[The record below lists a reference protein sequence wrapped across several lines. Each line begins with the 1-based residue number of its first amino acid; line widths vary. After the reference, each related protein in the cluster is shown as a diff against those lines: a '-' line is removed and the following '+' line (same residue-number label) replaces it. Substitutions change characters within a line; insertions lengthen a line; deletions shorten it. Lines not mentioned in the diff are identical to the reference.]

1 MSVCLPAVTLEDFRV
16 TADTDAEEVTVRVI
30 EIHPDRIQTTEK
42 QVVMPVRDHAVEWKD
57 SGCLLA
63 MVLERHGKNG
73 NIGYGF
79 ITGSCLKT
87 GTVATTYFHDHH
99 NLFVAGDDP
108 EDMLFAVRR
117 IQTLQ
122 GGFLTV
128 KNRKVLAELAL
139 PVCGILS
146 ERGIQDTAL
155 DLKAVR
161 ESLEELGYRH
171 SSPVMSL
178 GTLGLPV
185 SPALKLTDKGLVDV
199 KRSAIVPLIAGCM
212 RLPGSRFSDVCC
224 LKFAGFV
231 FRLRCH
237 EKTDPDT

>member
-1 MSVCLPAVTLEDFRV
+1 
-16 TADTDAEEVTVRVI
+16 
-30 EIHPDRIQTTEK
+30 
-42 QVVMPVRDHAVEWKD
+42 
-57 SGCLLA
+57 

-87 GTVATTYFHDHH
+87 GTVATTYFHDPH

-155 DLKAVR
+155 DLKEIGRAHV
-161 ESLEELGYRH
+161 
-171 SSPVMSL
+171 
-178 GTLGLPV
+178 
-185 SPALKLTDKGLVDV
+185 
-199 KRSAIVPLIAGCM
+199 
-212 RLPGSRFSDVCC
+212 
-224 LKFAGFV
+224 
-231 FRLRCH
+231 
-237 EKTDPDT
+237 